1 MIGCYIIFS
10 SSKDKFYVG
19 VVQDDLQKRIEKHN
33 SRFYDK
39 SYTKFTSDWEL
50 YLFIP
55 CDNFSQATH
64 IEKHIKR
71 MKSKTYI
78 KNLKKYSNIS
88 KRLLEKYKST

>member
-1 MIGCYIIFS
+1 MWGLFKMTCKNALKNTIV
-10 SSKDKFYVG
+10 D
-19 VVQDDLQKRIEKHN
+19 
-33 SRFYDK
+33 YDK

-78 KNLKKYSNIS
+78 KNLKKYPNIS